1 MIAKVRVGGRREV
14 GFGIFVRAL
23 MLLHVVFA
31 RKGFVAGGAVDVF
44 LARVFLAVAGGVAGC
59 GECAMARV
67 AGCVRAGVFFL
78 GRLRGC

>member
-1 MIAKVRVGGRREV
+1 M
-14 GFGIFVRAL
+14 RAL
-23 MLLHVVFA
+23 MLFHVVFA

-44 LARVFLAVAGGVAGC
+44 LASVFLAVAGGVAGR

-78 GRLRGC
+78 GRLRGCRGWCGGCWFVGPGGWCCR